1 MTQSAQKAV
10 HGPRRFDGF
19 RRSRAAGQSLIV
31 ALVLLGF
38 LTAVM
43 GTVTVELLTES
54 SISNARH
61 MEVTAFYI
69 ARAGIEAG
77 VNQLLLA
84 KSPGYEGLGDAW
96 HSSQNEELRE
106 TQLGGNAGHAVGVY
120 KVVYFDPET
129 GQERIG
135 IADEE
140 SKLNIN
146 KAEPAMLHRLD
157 AAFTDDFVKAIVE
170 RRQQRPFLTLNE
182 LNGLNGA
189 PPNFVTKARESLLTV
204 WGDGKV
210 NINTAPPAVLASLG
224 MDEEHVKKIQEFRKG
239 TGGPAEMGAF
249 KTLGDARPYL
259 GNGRQVADDFLV
271 PLLDH
276 RAGLSRGQPRDH
288 VQAARGRSAGAGRA
302 PGPAV
307 RTIAVR
313 RASSPRSDRPQHG
326 RDEWPE

>member
-1 MTQSAQKAV
+1 MTKSAQNAV

-19 RRSRAAGQSLIV
+19 RRSRTAGQSLVV
-31 ALVLLGF
+31 ALVMLAF

-54 SISNARH
+54 NISNARH

-106 TQLGGNAGHAVGVY
+106 TRLGGSEGHVVGVY
-120 KVVYFDPET
+120 KVAYFDADA

-146 KAEPAMLHRLD
+146 KAEPAMLRRLD

-189 PPNFVTKARESLLTV
+189 PRNFVTTTRESLLTV

-210 NINTAPPAVLASLG
+210 NINTAPSAVLASLG
-224 MDEEHVKKIQEFRKG
+224 MDQEQVKKFQDFRK
-239 TGGPAEMGAF
+239 GAF
-249 KTLGDARPYL
+249 KTLGDARQYL
-259 GNGRQVADDFLV
+259 GGMDDKWLTTSSSHFSITAQAYLVDDPSIMCKLREVVQRGPEGLQVLQFEQ
-271 PLLDH
+271 LL
-276 RAGLSRGQPRDH
+276 LKSQ
-288 VQAARGRSAGAGRA
+288 
-302 PGPAV
+302 
-307 RTIAVR
+307 
-313 RASSPRSDRPQHG
+313 
-326 RDEWPE
+326 